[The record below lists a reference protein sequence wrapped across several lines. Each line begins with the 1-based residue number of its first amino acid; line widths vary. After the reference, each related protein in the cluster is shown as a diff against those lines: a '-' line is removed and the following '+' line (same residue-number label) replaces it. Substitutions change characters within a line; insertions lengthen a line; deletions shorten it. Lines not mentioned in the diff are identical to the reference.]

1 MLVYK
6 IVLQVDN
13 KFFSPVMRGKA
24 RLEYVIGKPV
34 EVPEWLRDANLYP
47 FVFHDLK
54 FALLFKKRG
63 LLLGLTREVILE
75 CQASNQVPLPIPHLW
90 WHLEY
95 GSLER
100 RTYISPEAYFGTD
113 TFSYKTII
121 PQRRI

>member
-1 MLVYK
+1 MK
-6 IVLQVDN
+6 
-13 KFFSPVMRGKA
+13 GEA

-63 LLLGLTREVILE
+63 EVILE
-75 CQASNQVPLPIPHLW
+75 CQASNQVPLPIPHFW
-90 WHLEY
+90 SRLEY
-95 GSLER
+95 GSLK
-100 RTYISPEAYFGTD
+100 RTYMSPEAYFGTNI
-113 TFSYKTII
+113 FSYKTII